1 MPDKGARMHTHP
13 YLHAVEAAYRTEA
26 LRRPVSVRTGH
37 RIVRRPAGRR
47 PE

>member
-13 YLHAVEAAYRTEA
+13 YLLAIEAAYRTEA
-26 LRRPVSVRTGH
+26 LRRRVSVRTGR